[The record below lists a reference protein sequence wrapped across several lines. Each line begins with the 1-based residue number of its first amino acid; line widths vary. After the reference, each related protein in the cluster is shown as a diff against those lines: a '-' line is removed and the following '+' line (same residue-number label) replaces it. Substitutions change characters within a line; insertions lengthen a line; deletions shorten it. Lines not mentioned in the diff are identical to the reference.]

1 MNRAEL
7 KRLSHIRIKEAK
19 LLLDDRCPNGAYYL
33 AGYTVECALK
43 ACIAKQTHRHDFPD
57 KKRGD
62 DSYTHDLIK
71 LVKVANLEN
80 ELRQELGTNRV
91 FRDNWSTVQKWSEAI
106 RYETAVQKAEV
117 VALLAAI
124 TDQKDGVL
132 SWLKK
137 YW

>member
-19 LLLDDRCPNGAYYL
+19 LLLDGRCYNGAYYL
-33 AGYTVECALK
+33 AGYAVECALK

-62 DSYTHDLIK
+62 ESYTHDLGK
-71 LVKVANLEN
+71 LIRVANLEGQ
-80 ELRQELGTNRV
+80 LRQEINANRV
-91 FRDNWSTVQKWSEAI
+91 FRDNWSALKKWSEAF

-117 VALLAAI
+117 VTLLAAI
-124 TDQKDGVL
+124 TDQKDGVW

-137 YW
+137 FW

>member
-1 MNRAEL
+1 MNRSEL
-7 KRLSHIRIKEAK
+7 HRLSRIRTKEAK
-19 LLLDDRCPNGAYYL
+19 RLLDGKCPNGAYYL
-33 AGYTVECALK
+33 AGYAVECALK

-71 LVKVANLEN
+71 LVKIANLEN
-80 ELRQELGTNRV
+80 ELQQEINANV
-91 FRDNWSTVQKWSEAI
+91 IFRDNWTIAQKWSEAT
-106 RYETAVQKAEV
+106 RYRLFTQDDAVV
-117 VALLAAI
+117 LYAAI
-124 TDQKDGVL
+124 VDEKDGVL

>member
-19 LLLDDRCPNGAYYL
+19 LLLDGRCPNGAYYL
-33 AGYTVECALK
+33 AGYALECALK

-62 DSYTHDLIK
+62 ESYTHDLIK
-71 LVKVANLEN
+71 LIRVAKLEK
-80 ELRQELGTNRV
+80 ELRRELGTNRV
-91 FRDNWSTVQKWSEAI
+91 FRDNWVIVQKWSEAI
-106 RYETAVQKAEV
+106 RYETAVQKVEV
-117 VALLAAI
+117 VELLAAI

-137 YW
+137 FW